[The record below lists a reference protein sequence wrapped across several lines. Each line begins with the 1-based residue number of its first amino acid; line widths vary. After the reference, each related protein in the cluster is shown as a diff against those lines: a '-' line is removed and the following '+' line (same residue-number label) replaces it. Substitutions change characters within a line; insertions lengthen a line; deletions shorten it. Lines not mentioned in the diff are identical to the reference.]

1 MYKDFSCVVDCYI
14 GEKQRVWLPILFVI
28 CSALTQ
34 KCSAPHTFVI
44 CSALTKYDMIHHI
57 IVLVNETLAKMIQTR
72 V

>member
-1 MYKDFSCVVDCYI
+1 MCSRLLYW
-14 GEKQRVWLPILFVI
+14 GEAKSLAPNTFVI